1 MMLLAVLGLPVS
13 AAGQDES
20 ARIAHGIAVYLGV
33 VPAAMIRGHPAD
45 HPERAMHGGIPRG
58 RDSHHV
64 TVALFDAQSGRRIET
79 AAVQAYVALRGSRG
93 TTRQLE
99 TMRIADTVTFGNYF
113 NHAWRRRPRHRDHD
127 HAARCGRAGDSAIF
141 PSSPEPMSTTTGT
154 AGSSTAPLHRRHN

>member
-1 MMLLAVLGLPVS
+1 VKPARALRHATTMMLLAVLGLPVS

-45 HPERAMHGGIPRG
+45 QPERAMHGGIPRG

-113 NHAWRRRPRHRDHD
+113 NLRGEGVHD
-127 HAARCGRAGDSAIF
+127 IEITITLPGADEPVTVQFSHPP
-141 PSSPEPMSTTTGT
+141 PS
-154 AGSSTAPLHRRHN
+154 R